1 MKSHLMSLVV
11 AVVEVSAVPGGH
23 RTSLTVEEWV
33 EVEQKVAVMKAVEE
47 EQVFVRGEGV
57 CSVTVVRCAGG
68 DEGDHSGAA
77 ETGTESLKQH
87 K

>member
-23 RTSLTVEEWV
+23 GTSLEWV
-33 EVEQKVAVMKAVEE
+33 EVEHKVAVMKAVEE
-47 EQVFVRGEGV
+47 EQVFVRGEWV